1 MLRNYLTTAWRNL
14 KRQKGYAAI
23 NVFGLTLGLAACLL
37 IALYVQH
44 EWSHDRFHEQS
55 DRIYRVLEQD
65 TSDSAGSG
73 WTAQMQGPMGPA
85 LAADFP
91 EVEQAVRFHPEG
103 ETLLRTEDRR
113 FYEEDGYRTDPSI
126 FDVFSLQLQHG
137 NPKTALSQPNAI
149 VLTESLAAKYFGEQ
163 NPLGRILTLGEEDER
178 TVTGVV
184 EDPPSNSQI
193 RFSYLVPLPDE
204 IYGVSIDQWNRLSAF
219 HTYVLLRPDA
229 RAGALEEK
237 LPSFTESY
245 MGERLSS
252 RLVHSLQP
260 ITEAY
265 LYSPSGAEPYRSGD
279 PTYLYL
285 FGAIAALILLIAAI
299 NYVNLA
305 VARAAQRIQEVGIR
319 KTVGADRKQIA
330 QQFLSESLL
339 VVAFAV
345 LLALVLIRL
354 SLPAFETLFAV
365 ELAPETL
372 PAGWLALGLLATLLI
387 VGVGAGSYPA
397 LFLSSFQP
405 SGILQGRAQYGG
417 RGRLLRKGLIVFQ
430 FAVAVALLACTGVV
444 YQQLQY
450 MQSEKLSQEGEQVL
464 VFELNNS
471 ELHDDYSAMKNEL
484 QRLPAVTEVAASESA
499 LARGMPKIFT
509 PSDKSEKRL
518 GINLLTVERNYS
530 DVVDLNLVEGQDLSS
545 AQKTDMDRAAL
556 INETAARTFGWADP
570 IGKEL
575 PLYGEDRT
583 VIVGVV
589 EDFPYASLR
598 ESIDPLAIVEGD
610 VTPHYVNVGI
620 QPSNLSGTIQHV
632 EEIYQSFSSAFPFVY
647 SFLDDDFDALYQEDR
662 RVGRIF
668 GAFALLAIFVACLG
682 LFGLAAYAAERRRKE
697 IAIRKV
703 LGATAQSVVGLLSKE
718 FLKLVAV
725 AFVLATPVAYVA
737 AQRWLE
743 DFAYRVELG
752 PWIFLVAGLIAVLI
766 ALLTVSSQALRAAW
780 TDPATAI
787 RQE

>member
-23 NVFGLTLGLAACLL
+23 NVFGLTLGLGACLL

-55 DRIYRVLEQD
+55 DRIYRVLEHD
-65 TSDSAGSG
+65 TSGSAGSG
-73 WTAQMQGPMGPA
+73 WMARMQGPMGPA

-91 EVEQAVRFHPEG
+91 EIEQAVRFRPEG
-103 ETLLRTEDRR
+103 EILFRTEDRR
-113 FYEEDGYRTDPSI
+113 FYEEDGYRTDPS
-126 FDVFSLQLQHG
+126 FFEVFSFPLQQG
-137 NPKTALSQPNAI
+137 NPETALSQPNAI

-163 NPLGRILTLGEEDER
+163 NPLGKTLTLGEGDER

-204 IYGVSIDQWNRLSAF
+204 MYGVSLEEWNRFSAF
-219 HTYVLLRPDA
+219 HTYVLLRADA
-229 RAGALEEK
+229 DAEAVEEK
-237 LPSFTESY
+237 LPSFADTY
-245 MGERLSS
+245 MGGRASDVL
-252 RLVHSLQP
+252 HTLQP
-260 ITEAY
+260 LTEAY

-279 PTYLYL
+279 PTYLSL
-285 FGAIAALILLIAAI
+285 FGAVAALILLIAAI

-305 VARAAQRIQEVGIR
+305 VARAARRVQEVGIR
-319 KTVGADRKQIA
+319 KTVGADRGQIA
-330 QQFLSESLL
+330 KQFLGESLL

-345 LLALVLIRL
+345 VIALVLVRL

-365 ELAPETL
+365 ELAPEAL
-372 PAGWLALGLLATLLI
+372 PAGWLALGLLTTI
-387 VGVGAGSYPA
+387 VVVGIGAGSYPA
-397 LFLSSFQP
+397 LFLSSFRP
-405 SGILQGRAQYGG
+405 SGILHGESQYGG
-417 RGRLLRKGLIVFQ
+417 RGGLLRKGLIVVQ
-430 FAVAVALLACTGVV
+430 FAIAVVLLACTGVV

-464 VFELNNS
+464 VFGLKSS
-471 ELHDDYSAMKNEL
+471 EAQDSYPSLKKEL
-484 QRLPAVTEVAASESA
+484 QRLPSVTDVAGSGGGFT
-499 LARGMPKIFT
+499 RGMSTFYT
-509 PSDKSEKRL
+509 PAVGSE
-518 GINLLTVERNYS
+518 ERIALNVLS
-530 DVVDLNLVEGQDLSS
+530 VDRAFPQVMDLNVLEGDDFFS
-545 AQKTDMDRAAL
+545 AQKIGADQRAL
-556 INETAARTFGWADP
+556 INETAARTYGWADP
-570 IGKEL
+570 IGREL
-575 PLYGEDRT
+575 PLGKDQRT
-583 VIVGVV
+583 VVVGVV

-598 ESIDPLAIVEGD
+598 ESIDPLAIVEGED
-610 VTPHYVNVGI
+610 SPRYVNVGI
-620 QPSNLSGTIQHV
+620 QSPDLSDTIRDI
-632 EEIYQSFSSAFPFVY
+632 EEVYQSSAPAFPFVY
-647 SFLDDDFDALYQEDR
+647 SFLDDDFDALYQEER

-703 LGATAQSVVGLLSKE
+703 LGATARSVVALLSKD
-718 FLKLVAV
+718 FLRLVAV

-743 DFAYRVELG
+743 DFAYRIELG
-752 PWIFLVAGLIAVLI
+752 PWIFLLAGLIAVLI

-780 TDPATAI
+780 TDPASAI